1 MQNELS
7 EKPIGGCFLP
17 IVIGSGCGVMA
28 GVMLGVLIVVMRK
41 LMPIIIPKMM
51 GKMMPM
57 MMEYMRKAQVEPP
70 CAQIIRQ
77 VLEQQQAAQH
87 RTETDAR
94 GA

>member
-1 MQNELS
+1 MQTES
-7 EKPIGGCFLP
+7 PERPIGGCFLP
-17 IVIGSGCGVMA
+17 IVIGGGCGVMA
-28 GVMLGVLIVVMRK
+28 GVMLGVFIVVMKK

-77 VLEQQQAAQH
+77 VLEQQQAAQ
-87 RTETDAR
+87 RGTETDA
-94 GA
+94 GGS